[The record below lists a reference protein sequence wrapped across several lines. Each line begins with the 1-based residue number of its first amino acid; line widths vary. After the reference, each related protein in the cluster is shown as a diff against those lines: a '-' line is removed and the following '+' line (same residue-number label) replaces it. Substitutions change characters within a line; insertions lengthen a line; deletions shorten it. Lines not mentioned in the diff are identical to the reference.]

1 MSVHSANL
9 LLTGYTDV
17 LALRFSYEHA
27 SGKCD
32 VAVTLAADRQC
43 TKRLE
48 LECRDVHA
56 LALDRFGGGLTQL
69 LCLRVKSVAGDGRD
83 RVRFV
88 VEDLERQALRF
99 ECDDLF
105 IEVDGHRLSVSP

>member
-56 LALDRFGGGLTQL
+56 RPDPASLSASQ
-69 LCLRVKSVAGDGRD
+69 
-83 RVRFV
+83 
-88 VEDLERQALRF
+88 ER
-99 ECDDLF
+99 C
-105 IEVDGHRLSVSP
+105 